1 MTEHGG
7 MTVVP
12 AIYTDAEG
20 KEHLSYEH
28 SHVVSHGERLE
39 VQADA
44 LENQA
49 EYFSIDNNGEVE
61 HAYDIGEEGS
71 DAWVDSIFDEDADEY
86 DEEYDD
92 DEEDFSGIF
101 EELISEDNYDVLIE
115 WAAENLSDENIDEYD
130 EIMDS
135 GDYDRIY
142 RAVEIL
148 IDAYES
154 NQTYY

>member
-1 MTEHGG
+1 MSEHAG
-7 MTVVP
+7 MTVTPMVF
-12 AIYTDAEG
+12 TDEYG
-20 KEHLSYEH
+20 HEHLSYEH
-28 SHVVSHGERLE
+28 GHVMSHGKRLE
-39 VQADA
+39 VQAEA
-44 LENQA
+44 LEDQSQ
-49 EYFSIDNNGEVE
+49 YFSVDNEGAIE
-61 HAYDIGEEGS
+61 HEYDIGEEGS
-71 DAWVDSIFDEDADEY
+71 DEWVDSIFDEDA
-86 DEEYDD
+86 EEYYEEFDD

-148 IDAYES
+148 IDAYET